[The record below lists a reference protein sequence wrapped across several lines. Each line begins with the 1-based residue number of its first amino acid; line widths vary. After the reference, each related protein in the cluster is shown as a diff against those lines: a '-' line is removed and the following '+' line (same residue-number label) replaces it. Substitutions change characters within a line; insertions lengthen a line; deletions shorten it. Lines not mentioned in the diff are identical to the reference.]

1 MLGLR
6 ICDCCILKL
15 PSVIDAVEGKAYNHL
30 AAEAEMN
37 QFFEGERAAL
47 DFHDGSNKFAVVKRL
62 KL

>member
-1 MLGLR
+1 M
-6 ICDCCILKL
+6 
-15 PSVIDAVEGKAYNHL
+15 IDAAEGKAYNHL

-47 DFHDGSNKFAVVKRL
+47 DFHDGSNKFALVKRL